1 MAVKAPTFVDRVQ
14 VHVRAGR
21 GGDGVATFR
30 REKYVPFGGPDGG
43 DGGRG
48 GDVIFV
54 GDASLDSFLHL
65 FYQPHHRA
73 ENGMPGRRKQQTG
86 RSGADCIV
94 RVPCG
99 TEVRNAADGTWIGE
113 LLRDG
118 ERLVVARGGAGG
130 LGNLHFVTSTHQAPR
145 ECTPGQ
151 PGEERKLVL
160 ELKLISD
167 VGLVGFPNAGKSTLL
182 GAISQARPRV
192 APYPFTTLHPC
203 IGVVQLDDDRSL
215 RVADIPGLIAGA
227 HRGVGLGHDFLRHI
241 ERTRVLVLL
250 IDMAGTEGRH
260 PADDYFCL
268 RRELEMYGRGLADR
282 PYLTVANK
290 MDLPGATQHLEEF
303 VARTSVTPLPIS
315 AQARTGLDVLL
326 SKLAEH
332 VALLERAASA
342 GGTHSVPP

>member
-1 MAVKAPTFVDRVQ
+1 MKAPTFIDCVQ
-14 VHVRAGR
+14 IHVRAGR

-48 GDVIFV
+48 GDVVLV
-54 GDASLDSFLHL
+54 GDASLDSLLHL
-65 FYQPHHRA
+65 YYQPHHRA

-86 RSGADCIV
+86 RSGEDCIV

-99 TEVRNAADGTWIGE
+99 TEVRDAADRSWIGE
-113 LLRDG
+113 ILRDG

-130 LGNLHFVTSTHQAPR
+130 LGNLHFVTPTHQAPR
-145 ECTPGQ
+145 ECTPGR
-151 PGEERKLVL
+151 PGEERKLLL

-182 GAISQARPRV
+182 GAISRAHPRV

-203 IGVVQLDDDRSL
+203 IGVVPLDEERML

-241 ERTRVLVLL
+241 ERTRFLVLL
-250 IDMAGTEGRH
+250 IDMAGVDGRH
-260 PADDYFCL
+260 PADDFFSL
-268 RRELEMYGRGLADR
+268 RRELEMYGRGLDER

-290 MDLPGATQHLEEF
+290 MDLPDAAHHLDEF
-303 VARTSVTPLPIS
+303 IARTSVTPLPIS
-315 AQARTGLDVLL
+315 AHSRQGLDVLIGE
-326 SKLAEH
+326 LARR
-332 VALLERAASA
+332 VAELDTAASA
-342 GGTHSVPP
+342 KSAAAPPP

>member
-1 MAVKAPTFVDRVQ
+1 MKAPTFIDRVQ

-30 REKYVPFGGPDGG
+30 REKRVPWGGPDGG

-48 GDVIFV
+48 GDVV
-54 GDASLDSFLHL
+54 LRGDASLDSLLHL
-65 FYQPHHRA
+65 YYQPHHRA

-86 RSGADCIV
+86 RSGADWII

-99 TEVRNAADGTWIGE
+99 TEVRNAADGAWIGE
-113 LLRDG
+113 IMHDG
-118 ERLVVARGGAGG
+118 EHLVVARGGAGG

-151 PGEERKLVL
+151 PGEERKLLL

-182 GAISQARPRV
+182 GAISRARPRV
-192 APYPFTTLHPC
+192 APYPFTTLHPTV
-203 IGVVQLDDDRSL
+203 GVVPLDDERTL

-241 ERTRVLVLL
+241 ERTRFLVLL

-260 PADDYFCL
+260 PADDFFCL
-268 RRELEMYGRGLADR
+268 RRELEMYGRGLDER

-290 MDLPGATQHLEEF
+290 MDMPDAAKHLEEF
-303 VARTSVTPLPIS
+303 VARTSVTPLTIS
-315 AQARTGLDVLL
+315 AQARTGLDTLIAT
-326 SKLAEH
+326 LAERI
-332 VALLERAASA
+332 AELERAPPSA
-342 GGTHSVPP
+342 APPAPPPP